1 MRKCAKC
8 AQDMLPQATT
18 LIADSTS
25 DRARSSVIFALCRV
39 SPATKSPIARRTE
52 LALSARCTLV
62 ILRPGSFDLV
72 SPPENRAGYQP
83 PAPPPPPPPL
93 APAPA
98 PAPTIIS
105 NDGVKGI
112 SEKLQ
117 SKADQL
123 SGICRAD
130 SSVYDSFGQQPWLK
144 YMQPFEATGDAYA
157 YLDAEIRALNS
168 YLSSSSE
175 EQKQTERLYEE
186 LDSLLLAIC
195 SSPPKRI
202 GLRSIGLA
210 PAHSAIQLMLPFRD
224 TQRSPD
230 QIRKPSASRP
240 QIRRAH
246 MGLLGIVKSALMNS
260 SAFENVTLIKYGP
273 CLEARHKSTGL
284 KVRITC
290 GEQSPAIFEYLQ
302 DYLNE
307 YPALP
312 PLFRASQALIEAC
325 CTPFNHMHI
334 DSNALVLLL
343 VAFLKMNHGRF
354 TGPRTLGHQWMAFLK
369 LYGSG
374 VDLSS
379 VGVALDPPSFFGN
392 GVLSANDHADAELAY
407 LRGQR
412 SLMRAKLTA
421 KAQGN
426 LQLGQSLCIQ
436 DPTHFM
442 QDLGRSSTRIK
453 EVQSELKA
461 AHERISKVCEQWEG
475 PSDDASI
482 LAAAL
487 RASFEGFE
495 KRRRQ
500 TTHGP
505 WADAEAADQ

>member
-1 MRKCAKC
+1 MPR
-8 AQDMLPQATT
+8 LPLPRNRSIPSRLKDPDVFTNSLSKT
-18 LIADSTS
+18 LEAH
-25 DRARSSVIFALCRV
+25 RSSNRASLIRKVYSRDP
-39 SPATKSPIARRTE
+39 SPG
-52 LALSARCTLV
+52 LF
-62 ILRPGSFDLV
+62 RPYI
-72 SPPENRAGYQP
+72 PPENRAGYQP
-83 PAPPPPPPPL
+83 PATPPPPPPL
-93 APAPA
+93 ASAPA
-98 PAPTIIS
+98 PIIIP

-130 SSVYDSFGQQPWLK
+130 SSIYDSFRQQPWLK

-157 YLDAEIRALNS
+157 YLDAEIRALDS

-175 EQKQTERLYEE
+175 EQKQTERIYEE

-210 PAHSAIQLMLPFRD
+210 PAHSAIELMLPFRD
-224 TQRSPD
+224 TKRSPD

-246 MGLLGIVKSALMNS
+246 MGLLETARSALMNNP
-260 SAFENVTLIKYGP
+260 AFENVTLIKHGP
-273 CLEARHKSTGL
+273 SLGARHKSTGL
-284 KVRITC
+284 EVRITC

-325 CTPFNHMHI
+325 STPFNLMHI
-334 DSNALVLLL
+334 DSNALILLL

-354 TGPRTLGHQWMAFLK
+354 TGPRTLGHQWVAFLK
-369 LYGSG
+369 LYGSD

-379 VGVALDPPSFFGN
+379 VGVALDPPGFFGN
-392 GVLSANDHADAELAY
+392 GARGANENADAEPAY

-412 SLMRAKLTA
+412 SIMRAKLTA

-442 QDLGRSSTRIK
+442 QDLGRSSTCIK

-461 AHERISKVCEQWEG
+461 AHERLSKVCEQWVG
-475 PSDDASI
+475 PTDDASI

-487 RASFEGFE
+487 RASFDGFE

-500 TTHGP
+500 IIHGP
-505 WADAEAADQ
+505 RADAEAADQ